1 MNRQL
6 QIHML
11 TLCLLVLLAVSCKQ
25 DDCGSPAGY
34 SSEMIVFTSPYTLT
48 RSDALRYGS
57 FRSGDKVGV
66 LGFCKAENMGEDYS
80 SSPWNT
86 KKVFCIPEVFYNQQ
100 LTYGEA
106 GLWTYQWTEDG
117 RGDYLHPWYNDPGYT
132 YSFFAYYPY
141 AKIADDGS
149 GTIHNQNEVSMGTV
163 RISGKE
169 VKGDPTITYTM
180 PFEGS
185 GELDWQLVPDLML
198 AYKIDHQMND
208 GPVRLNFRHLLCA
221 FEFKVNNYNLEKVR
235 ISSLKVS
242 GKDFYKEVTVKGQ
255 QSGYDIGTGRYSG
268 TFDVL
273 STYNEKRFVCPPG
286 EKREGS
292 DEVIPA
298 TVSITTDGSVDPEGD
313 PVDLL
318 FIPNEHG
325 KLTADDNE
333 SLNLIVTVDGY
344 QQNVSMNLKDATF
357 KAGVRSIF
365 SINIVGNDIYLQ
377 VETDGNWNDGGDSDI
392 SFE

>member
-106 GLWTYQWTEDG
+106 GLWTYQWNEDG
-117 RGDYLHPWYNDPGYT
+117 HVDYLHPWYNDPEYT

-185 GELDWQLVPDLML
+185 RELDWQLVPDLML
-198 AYKIDHQMND
+198 AYKIDHKMND

-221 FEFKVNNYNLEKVR
+221 FEFKVNNYNLEKVK

-273 STYNEKRFVCPPG
+273 STYNEKGFVCPPG